1 MLAADAYQPDHWHD
15 FFLTVGGA
23 AAVLAGLVFVA
34 LSLNL
39 SMVMRDITHRS
50 RAVGTLTNFVG
61 IFAVCALA
69 LMGGQ
74 NHVAVG
80 AEWLVVSIGAGT
92 VYVYGYPRARAAGAS
107 RTTLSAVR
115 IVSGTVLYIAQIV
128 GSILLVRGVAA
139 GLYAAAIA
147 MVILT
152 AYSVSGAWLLLVGVH
167 NDGHDTT

>member
-1 MLAADAYQPDHWHD
+1 MLAVDAFQPDEWHD

-39 SMVMRDITHRS
+39 DMVMRDITHRS

-61 IFAVCALA
+61 IFVVCALA

-74 NHVAVG
+74 NHAAVG
-80 AEWLVVSIGAGT
+80 IEWLLVSIGAGS
-92 VYVYGYPRARAAGAS
+92 VYVYGYLRARAAGAS
-107 RTTLSAVR
+107 PTTPSVLRT
-115 IVSGTVLYIAQIV
+115 VSGSVLYLAQIV
-128 GSILLVRGVAA
+128 GSILLVRDVTA
-139 GLYAAAIA
+139 GLYIAAIA

-152 AYSVSGAWLLLVGVH
+152 AYSVSGAWLLIVGVH
-167 NDGHDTT
+167 NDGDGIS

>member
-69 LMGGQ
+69 LLGMPAQ
-74 NHVAVG
+74 TLIAP
-80 AEWLVVSIGAGT
+80 AT
-92 VYVYGYPRARAAGAS
+92 AA
-107 RTTLSAVR
+107 TKR
-115 IVSGTVLYIAQIV
+115 IL
-128 GSILLVRGVAA
+128 RGVIRFPWGVLVLSWRRPPSATIAA
-139 GLYAAAIA
+139 RSCAACL
-147 MVILT
+147 MWHL
-152 AYSVSGAWLLLVGVH
+152 
-167 NDGHDTT
+167 D